1 MYSLDWKTKA
11 QKQLA
16 KIGDKPTR
24 DEIYDAVQTL
34 SNFPAVK
41 NVKRLTDH
49 KYPYRLRVGRYR
61 VFFEIADGVRI
72 IHIEEVK
79 KRDDRTY

>member
-1 MYSLDWKTKA
+1 MYTLDWKNKA

-16 KIGDKPTR
+16 KIGDRSTR
-24 DEIYDAVQTL
+24 DEIYDTAQTL
-34 SNFPAVK
+34 CNFPDVK
-41 NVKRLTDH
+41 NIKKLTEH

-61 VFFEIADGVRI
+61 LFFEIADGVRI
-72 IHIEEVK
+72 IMIEEVK